1 MHLKRI
7 LSAAVLL
14 PPVLWI
20 VWWGPPLLFAALVA
34 TAGGLM
40 AWEFYGLLGTRF
52 GPLPRPV
59 GTVLAA
65 AAAAAPALPTGPEG
79 ALVFLAFAVIVAA
92 LALLVRP
99 GSLEAGLGQ
108 IAATLLPVLYAGGLL
123 GFTVALRGLPGGRE
137 YLLYLLAVTWV
148 ADTAA
153 FYGGMAL
160 GRTLLFPRVSPRKTV
175 EGSLAG
181 LVAGASVSLL
191 LQTVV
196 WGALPW
202 WGAAFLGLLLTAAG
216 QVGDLAES
224 LCKRSAGVKD
234 TGSLLPGHGGLLDRF
249 DSFLLAAA
257 TFGLSFGIYF
267 SISSKWPSEFS
278 ACNV

>member
-14 PPVLWI
+14 LPVLWI
-20 VWWGPPLLFAALVA
+20 VWRGSPLLFAALVA

-65 AAAAAPALPTGPEG
+65 AVAAAPALPTGPEG
-79 ALVFLAFAVIVAA
+79 ALVFLAFAVIVTA
-92 LALLVRP
+92 LALLLRP
-99 GSLEAGLGQ
+99 GSLEPGLGQ
-108 IAATLLPVLYAGGLL
+108 FAATLLPVLYAGGLL
-123 GFTVALRGLPGGRE
+123 SFATTLHGLPGGRDH
-137 YLLYLLAVTWV
+137 LLYLLAVTWV

-153 FYGGMAL
+153 FYGGTAL
-160 GRTLLFPRVSPRKTV
+160 GRTPLSPRVSPKKTV
-175 EGSLAG
+175 EGGLIGILA
-181 LVAGASVSLL
+181 AAATSVVF
-191 LQTVV
+191 QRVV
-196 WGALPW
+196 GGSVPW
-202 WGAAFLGLLLTAAG
+202 WGAALLGSGLAVAG

-234 TGSLLPGHGGLLDRF
+234 TGRLIPGHGGFLDRL
-249 DSFLLAAA
+249 DSLLFAAPVYYA
-257 TFGLSFGIYF
+257 MVRLR
-267 SISSKWPSEFS
+267 WL
-278 ACNV
+278 

>member
-7 LSAAVLL
+7 LSAAALL
-14 PPVLWI
+14 PPVLLI
-20 VWWGPPLLFAALVA
+20 VWYGSPLLFAALVA
-34 TAGGLM
+34 AVGGLM

-65 AAAAAPALPTGPEG
+65 AVAAAPALPTGPEG

-92 LALLVRP
+92 LALLLRP
-99 GSLEAGLGQ
+99 GSLESGLGQ

-123 GFTVALRGLPGGRE
+123 SFAAALQGLPEGRTH
-137 YLLYLLAVTWV
+137 LLYLLAVTWV

-153 FYGGMAL
+153 FYGGTAL
-160 GRTLLFPRVSPRKTV
+160 GRTPLSPRVSPKKTV
-175 EGSLAG
+175 EGSVIGVLAG
-181 LVAGASVSLL
+181 AAVSVVFQQMVGAS
-191 LQTVV
+191 
-196 WGALPW
+196 LPW
-202 WGAAFLGLLLTAAG
+202 WGAALVGLVLAVAG

-234 TGSLLPGHGGLLDRF
+234 TGRLIPGHGGLLDRL
-249 DSFLLAAA
+249 DSLLFAAPVYYA
-257 TFGLSFGIYF
+257 IVRLR
-267 SISSKWPSEFS
+267 WL
-278 ACNV
+278 

>member
-14 PPVLWI
+14 PPVLLLIWY
-20 VWWGPPLLFAALVA
+20 GPRLLFAALVA
-34 TAGGLM
+34 TVAGLM

-52 GPLPRPV
+52 GPLPRPLGV
-59 GTVLAA
+59 LLAA
-65 AAAAAPALPTGPEG
+65 AVAAAPGLPAGAEAALLLLG
-79 ALVFLAFAVIVAA
+79 FAVMSAA
-92 LALLVRP
+92 VTLLLRT
-99 GSLEAGLGQ
+99 GSPEHGLGQ
-108 IAATLLPVLYAGGLL
+108 FAATLLPVLYAGGLL

-160 GRTLLFPRVSPRKTV
+160 GRTPLSPRVSPRKTV

-196 WGALPW
+196 WGALTW

-234 TGSLLPGHGGLLDRF
+234 TGSLLPGHGGFLDRL
-249 DSFLLAAA
+249 DSLLFAAPV
-257 TFGLSFGIYF
+257 LYLVVRLR
-267 SISSKWPSEFS
+267 WL
-278 ACNV
+278 

>member
-20 VWWGPPLLFAALVA
+20 VWRGSPLLFAALVA
-34 TAGGLM
+34 TVGGLM

-65 AAAAAPALPTGPEG
+65 AVAAAPALPTGAEG
-79 ALVFLAFAVIVAA
+79 ALVLLAFAVIGAA
-92 LALLVRP
+92 LALLLRP
-99 GSLEAGLGQ
+99 GSLEPGLGQ
-108 IAATLLPVLYAGGLL
+108 FAATLLPVLYAGGLL
-123 GFTVALRGLPGGRE
+123 SFAAALHRLAGGRE
-137 YLLYLLAVTWV
+137 HLLYLLAVTWV

-153 FYGGMAL
+153 FYGGTAL
-160 GRTLLFPRVSPRKTV
+160 GRTPLSPRVSPKKTV
-175 EGSLAG
+175 EGSVIGVLAG
-181 LVAGASVSLL
+181 AAASVVFQRVAGGS
-191 LQTVV
+191 
-196 WGALPW
+196 LPW
-202 WGAAFLGLLLTAAG
+202 WGAALVGSVLAVAG

-234 TGSLLPGHGGLLDRF
+234 TGSLIPGHGGLLDRL
-249 DSFLLAAA
+249 DSLLFAAPVYYA
-257 TFGLSFGIYF
+257 MVRLR
-267 SISSKWPSEFS
+267 WL
-278 ACNV
+278 